1 MSNLLER
8 HYNTQIMALI
18 IPLERDLGILMQF
31 MKHEWVLMAILE
43 QKIPDL
49 ETNLKFFCPRDRL
62 K

>member
-1 MSNLLER
+1 
-8 HYNTQIMALI
+8 MALI

-31 MKHEWVLMAILE
+31 MKYGWVLMAILE